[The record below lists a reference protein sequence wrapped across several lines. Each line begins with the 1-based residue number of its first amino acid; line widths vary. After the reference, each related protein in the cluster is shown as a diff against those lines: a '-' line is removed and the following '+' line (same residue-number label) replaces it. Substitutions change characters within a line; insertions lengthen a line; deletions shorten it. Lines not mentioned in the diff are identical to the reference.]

1 MSNVLKAECWNS
13 IESPRSAAPLRYVL
27 AFGKLANQPYS
38 RFGKRGYHGFG
49 EYLSTAEG
57 VLEIVI
63 EMKELVTAEQ
73 QP

>member
-1 MSNVLKAECWNS
+1 MSNGLRAESWHS
-13 IESPRSAAPLRYVL
+13 MESPRSAGPLRYVS
-27 AFGKLANQPYS
+27 AFGKLVNQPHS
-38 RFGKRGYHGFG
+38 RFGKRGDQGFG